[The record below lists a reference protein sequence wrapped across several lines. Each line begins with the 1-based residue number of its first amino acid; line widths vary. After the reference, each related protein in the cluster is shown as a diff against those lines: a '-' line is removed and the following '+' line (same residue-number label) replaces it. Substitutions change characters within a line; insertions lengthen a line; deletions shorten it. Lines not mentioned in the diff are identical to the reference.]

1 MDSFWSDYSQ
11 FEASQVVS
19 SSLSMAEKAA
29 AIQSALVEVSQQ
41 YQAASEEWAI
51 QREVRRR
58 SKKRGEFWND
68 IKLDDLA
75 MRVISDEDKKQIALW
90 KKLLT

>member
-1 MDSFWSDYSQ
+1 M
-11 FEASQVVS
+11 VS

-29 AIQSALVEVSQQ
+29 AIQSALGEVSQQ
-41 YQAASEEWAI
+41 YQAASEEWTI

>member
-1 MDSFWSDYSQ
+1 M
-11 FEASQVVS
+11 VS

-29 AIQSALVEVSQQ
+29 AIQSALGEVSQQ

-51 QREVRRR
+51 QREGRRR

>member
-1 MDSFWSDYSQ
+1 M
-11 FEASQVVS
+11 VS
-19 SSLSMAEKAA
+19 SSLSMAEKAS
-29 AIQSALVEVSQQ
+29 AIQGALGEVSQQ
-41 YQAASEEWAI
+41 YQAASEEWTI

>member
-1 MDSFWSDYSQ
+1 M
-11 FEASQVVS
+11 VS

-29 AIQSALVEVSQQ
+29 AIQNALGEVSQQ
-41 YQAASEEWAI
+41 YQAASEEWV
-51 QREVRRR
+51 RRRKVRRR
-58 SKKRGEFWND
+58 SKKRGEFWKD

>member
-1 MDSFWSDYSQ
+1 M
-11 FEASQVVS
+11 VS

-68 IKLDDLA
+68 IKQDELA
-75 MRVISDEDKKQIALW
+75 MRVIRDEDTKQIALG

>member
-1 MDSFWSDYSQ
+1 M
-11 FEASQVVS
+11 VS

-29 AIQSALVEVSQQ
+29 AIQSALGEVSQQ
-41 YQAASEEWAI
+41 YQAASEEWV
-51 QREVRRR
+51 RRRKVRRR
-58 SKKRGEFWND
+58 SKKRGEFWKD

-90 KKLLT
+90 KRLLT

>member
-1 MDSFWSDYSQ
+1 MASFWSDYSQ

-29 AIQSALVEVSQQ
+29 AIQSALGEVSQQ
-41 YQAASEEWAI
+41 YQAASEEGV
-51 QREVRRR
+51 RRRKVRRR
-58 SKKRGEFWND
+58 STKRGEFWKD

>member
-1 MDSFWSDYSQ
+1 M
-11 FEASQVVS
+11 VS

-29 AIQSALVEVSQQ
+29 AIQSALGEVSQQ
-41 YQAASEEWAI
+41 YQAASEEWV
-51 QREVRRR
+51 RRRKVRRR
-58 SKKRGEFWND
+58 SKKRGEFWKD